1 MDATAE
7 ALERLENSKR
17 VARKFYGSVLCNSE
31 VLRKVLRRMSLSKYP
46 IPLVPTTYFQRFKE
60 S

>member
-31 VLRKVLRRMSLSKYP
+31 VLRKVLR
-46 IPLVPTTYFQRFKE
+46 
-60 S
+60 